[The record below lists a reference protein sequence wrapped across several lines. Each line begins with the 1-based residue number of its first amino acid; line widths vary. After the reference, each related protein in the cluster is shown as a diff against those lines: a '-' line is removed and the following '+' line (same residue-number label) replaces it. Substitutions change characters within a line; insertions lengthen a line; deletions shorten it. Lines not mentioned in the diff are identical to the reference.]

1 MNKTLSMK
9 KKYNLFENLNFIL
22 LIITI
27 SCNSIDENTPELSL
41 PPVLSGNM
49 ILQQEQEVS
58 FWGDSSSNALIKVSG
73 SWGESSSTTADD
85 SGKWILKIKTPSAG
99 GPYSISVSAQI
110 NKGESSHTSKTKTIK
125 IDDILI
131 GEVWLSSGQS
141 NMEWRMNQCK
151 DCIDDQEQE
160 IANVNNNQIRM
171 FSVPTDLSGEV
182 IKNQKWLLANP
193 ENAKGFSSV
202 AYFFAR
208 KLHKELKVPIG
219 IVNSSWGGTR
229 VEAWTSNNKLTKLES
244 TKNKVPEIQD
254 FELFENKLKILN
266 DSINKLN
273 EEKFGFKTYEI
284 PKWTEDEHLW
294 KRFIKDWE
302 NLDLEDKEYKS
313 IDYDDSKWELW
324 MPKYTDFGGGADYK
338 SEGRFESVFNESNT
352 LLSDGILW
360 FRSKVNINDINQ
372 DHFLII
378 NMGIDDSDQT
388 YFNGELIGNTFSWN
402 RERKYKISKNLLKKG
417 GNVLAI
423 RITDLRGGGG
433 FNSPVVIKNN
443 SSSDT
448 LSFENFRFKHH
459 AFITNSSSIVLHRL
473 SHEELMNKTEKIK
486 NEMAVGYLIDD
497 PNGYSVLFE
506 KMLKPIIPYTIKGA
520 LWYQGESN
528 VGNYN
533 EYQELFS
540 GMIEDWR
547 ETWGYDFPFYYAQ
560 IAPFI
565 YSPTENSQGL
575 RDAQRKTLEST
586 SNTGMAILMDIGE
599 KDDIHPHNKQDVGK
613 RLALLALD
621 NDYNFDIVSS
631 GPLYKSSINYK
642 KYIEVDFENK
652 GSGLYS
658 KGELKDFEIAGNNK
672 VFYNANVK
680 IVGDKVRV
688 SSKKVKNPKH
698 VRYGWKNWTVGSL
711 FNKEGL
717 PASSFNSIN

>member
-1 MNKTLSMK
+1 MK

-27 SCNSIDENTPELSL
+27 SCNSIEENTPELSL

-58 FWGDSSSNALIKVSG
+58 FWGDSSPNALIKVSG

-110 NKGESSHTSKTKTIK
+110 NKGESSHTSTTKTIK

-151 DCIDDQEQE
+151 DCIDNQEQE

-193 ENAKGFSSV
+193 ENAKGFSSA

-254 FELFENKLKILN
+254 FKLFENKLEILN
-266 DSINKLN
+266 DSIDKLN

-313 IDYDDSKWELW
+313 TDYDDSKWELW
-324 MPKYTDFGGGADYK
+324 TPTYTDFGGGPDYK
-338 SEGRFESVFNESNT
+338 SEGRFESVFKESNT
-352 LLSDGILW
+352 LLSDGVIW
-360 FRSKVNINDINQ
+360 FRTKVNITDVNQ

-378 NMGIDDSDQT
+378 NNGIDDADQT

-402 RERKYKISKNLLKKG
+402 RERNYKIPKNLLKKG
-417 GNVLAI
+417 ENILAT
-423 RITDLRGGGG
+423 RISDLGGGGG
-433 FNSPVVIKNN
+433 FNSHVIIKNN

-459 AFITNSSSIVLHRL
+459 GFVVNRSSIILHRL
-473 SHEELMNKTEKIK
+473 SYEELMDKNEKIK

-506 KMLKPIIPYTIKGA
+506 KMLKPIVPYTIKGA
-520 LWYQGESN
+520 IWYQGESN

-547 ETWGYDFPFYYAQ
+547 ETWEYDFPFYYAQ

-621 NDYNFDIVSS
+621 NDYNFDIISS
-631 GPLYKSSINYK
+631 GPIYKNHTISGKFLY
-642 KYIEVDFENK
+642 VDFNSK
-652 GSGLYS
+652 GSGL
-658 KGELKDFEIAGNNK
+658 KFINGKNGFEISGEDNK
-672 VFYNANVK
+672 FYEAIAEIVDNK
-680 IVGDKVRV
+680 IRIY
-688 SSKKVKNPKH
+688 SNQVKNPKNI
-698 VRYGWKNWTVGSL
+698 RYGWKNWTVGSL